1 MPEGHTI
8 HRKVV
13 DQAPLLVG
21 RPLAVSAPSGR
32 LAPVAAAVDGRN
44 LESMDAWGKHLF
56 YFFEGRR
63 ILHVHLGMDGNFRH
77 HRLPA
82 RQVPPPRRSVALRV
96 TAPDLTFDL
105 TSPKVCQIIDV
116 IHQRRIVAALGPD
129 PIRDDSDGA
138 AAIPRLATY
147 DGPIGV
153 ALLDQ
158 SLVAGIGNI
167 YRAEILFAN
176 RMHPERPAAT
186 VSPEEWDSLWRTA
199 VSMLRAGVR
208 NRGHVITVD
217 RRDFKVRDGRST
229 YVYGQRQCARCGSP
243 VRKWDLQG
251 RDAWACETCQPLHDP
266 DGHPAGPSSS
276 ASRGPQPRRRPS

>member
-21 RPLAVSAPSGR
+21 RRLAACSPSGR
-32 LAPVAAAVDGRN
+32 LAPAAAAVDGRV
-44 LESMDAWGKHLF
+44 LESMEAWGKHLF

-63 ILHVHLGMDGNFRH
+63 VLHVHLGMDGSFRH

-82 RQVPPPRRSVALRV
+82 DQVPPSRRSVALRV
-96 TAPDLTFDL
+96 TGPDMTFDL
-105 TSPKVCQIIDV
+105 STPKVCQVIDV
-116 IHQRRIVAALGPD
+116 VHQRRLVAGLGPD
-129 PIRDDSDGA
+129 PIREDEDGGA
-138 AAIPRLATY
+138 VLPRLAGY

-158 SLVAGIGNI
+158 SLVAGIGNV

-176 RMHPERPAAT
+176 GMHPERPAAT
-186 VSPEEWDSLWRTA
+186 LTGEEWDALWRTA
-199 VSMLRAGVR
+199 VRMLRAGVR
-208 NRGHVITVD
+208 DGGRIMTVD

-229 YVYGQRQCARCGSP
+229 YVYGQRMCARCGSP

-251 RDAWACETCQPLHDP
+251 RDAWACETCQPLHGL
-266 DGHPAGPSSS
+266 DGHPAGPPSS
-276 ASRGPQPRRRPS
+276 ARRGPQPRRRP